1 MSIRLEYIVCNK
13 NGDEL
18 NRFDIKAE
26 AEAYDSVICAAEDIS
41 ILLTPL
47 EKKLSLNEEQIY
59 AISEHLAFQA
69 DAVKLA
75 LKQIKKAKLPVN
87 IDNESE
93 VKETSEKTIEAAQ
106 NHVTKKAVTKKA
118 ISKKSS
124 AKK

>member
-41 ILLTPL
+41 ILLEPL
-47 EKKLSLNEEQIY
+47 QKKLSLNEDQIY
-59 AISEHLAFQA
+59 AISEHLAFQS

-87 IDNESE
+87 TDNAPPAIKPSTEE
-93 VKETSEKTIEAAQ
+93 IPAKKTEAK
-106 NHVTKKAVTKKA
+106 KKAVTKK
-118 ISKKSS
+118 SS
-124 AKK
+124 ARK

>member
-41 ILLTPL
+41 LLLEPL
-47 EKKLSLNEEQIY
+47 QKKLSINEDQIY
-59 AISEHLAFQA
+59 AIAEHLAFQS
-69 DAVKLA
+69 DEVKQA
-75 LKQIKKAKLPVN
+75 LKQIKKFKP
-87 IDNESE
+87 
-93 VKETSEKTIEAAQ
+93 
-106 NHVTKKAVTKKA
+106 AVTTENKAAETDTAEQTVNKKVA
-118 ISKKSS
+118 AKKSS